1 MEEDQVRKISVQ
13 DAEKLVN
20 RSRTLSSRVASHN
33 SRIAGERDS
42 LAEEVKLVRQDI
54 LRAIKQTD
62 DSSILAELKLAK
74 AVLEGHGPGGDL
86 LKLLKQ
92 PTPALLK
99 LLLGQHCN
107 VMTLQRKEAIKLK
120 EEYHT
125 FRDRS
130 GVILFALASVLLL
143 GLLRADA
150 KRKAGEPFSLTPP
163 FMVGVQAFLAWLLYF
178 YTALALRENV
188 LKVNGSSIRPWWIH
202 HHYWAMI
209 TMALLLTLPV
219 DSRAVQ
225 SFVRRFLWW
234 STFQGVVMM
243 VQNRYQ
249 RRRMYTRIALGK
261 NRAMDVV
268 SGESSGGTGQLLF
281 LYPLLFALQILQ
293 CWIGAC
299 MLSGTFLAVISPEGW
314 LDPEAHESDLR
325 GSRGVAVAGGLLIF
339 MGVAN
344 FQNTVATIMEKR
356 KRKPRPTSAL
366 QKESRKPSTNHNDK
380 AKPCIDQAETTQMS
394 AERRE
399 DGQPIAA

>member
-1 MEEDQVRKISVQ
+1 M
-13 DAEKLVN
+13 
-20 RSRTLSSRVASHN
+20 
-33 SRIAGERDS
+33 
-42 LAEEVKLVRQDI
+42 RQDI

-107 VMTLQRKEAIKLK
+107 VMTLQVSSFACSAFGSLLMPAREGLIVQHRGRDCPKKPEVQYALPYHVDMHGHETSCHLRQACSMMPSLRGLPRTVVQRKEAIKLK

-188 LKVNGSSIRPWWIH
+188 LKVREAGHMLSQN
-202 HHYWAMI
+202 Y
-209 TMALLLTLPV
+209 LLLLSCPLFSHNPV
-219 DSRAVQ
+219 
-225 SFVRRFLWW
+225 
-234 STFQGVVMM
+234 
-243 VQNRYQ
+243 
-249 RRRMYTRIALGK
+249 
-261 NRAMDVV
+261 
-268 SGESSGGTGQLLF
+268 
-281 LYPLLFALQILQ
+281 
-293 CWIGAC
+293 
-299 MLSGTFLAVISPEGW
+299 
-314 LDPEAHESDLR
+314 AHE
-325 GSRGVAVAGGLLIF
+325 VPTFEHVLL
-339 MGVAN
+339 
-344 FQNTVATIMEKR
+344 ELD
-356 KRKPRPTSAL
+356 S
-366 QKESRKPSTNHNDK
+366 
-380 AKPCIDQAETTQMS
+380 
-394 AERRE
+394 
-399 DGQPIAA
+399 